1 MFGVG
6 RLERIQDILSGQS
19 DTQPLLERTRFKNR
33 RIYVIEICLE
43 FNKSMN
49 KFNDSASESNTYRI
63 NMTIEHIKTVHSLI
77 LDSGPLI
84 KNDPSVSTLLG
95 QAETLYTTPSV
106 IDEIRDAATKARLE
120 LTLIPFIT
128 IRSPRPAS
136 VRTIQEFARKTG
148 DLEVL
153 SRTDAHLMALAYELE
168 CERNHGNWRLRSI
181 PGQKKINGAPP
192 PSLAARDSG
201 ADKTKLKSA
210 VLEGHSEE
218 GHTQETSKLDRS
230 DDSSI
235 EIGVQKAL
243 SNLNLF
249 IENSQVSPNETSAI
263 SDSNR
268 NLAAKEHLSKS
279 EDVVIEEEKLSD
291 EEGWITASN
300 LKKHQEKDSNTITSP
315 KDSGKILQVALITND
330 YAMQNVLLRM
340 NLNVLSSSLQKI
352 SNIRSW
358 VLRCHA
364 CFLVTRD
371 MTKQFCGRCG
381 KPTLLRAA
389 SSTDRDGNFKIYLKK
404 NMQWSSRG
412 NVYSIPKPRAGTS
425 NGKLVDGGRK
435 GEWGRDLIL
444 AEDQKE
450 YIKSLEMEKRRKEID
465 LMDVDFLPGLLSRDR
480 GKNGRRLTPGAGRNI
495 NSRKRK

>member
-1 MFGVG
+1 
-6 RLERIQDILSGQS
+6 ERA
-19 DTQPLLERTRFKNR
+19 K
-33 RIYVIEICLE
+33 
-43 FNKSMN
+43 K
-49 KFNDSASESNTYRI
+49 
-63 NMTIEHIKTVHSLI
+63 VHSLI
-77 LDSGPLI
+77 LDSGPII

-95 QAETLYTTPSV
+95 QAEILYTIPSV
-106 IDEIRDAATKARLE
+106 INEIRDAATRARLE
-120 LTLIPFIT
+120 LSLIPFIT
-128 IRSPRPAS
+128 LRSPRPAS
-136 VRTIQEFARKTG
+136 IRTIQDFARKTG

-153 SRTDAHLMALAYELE
+153 SRTDIHLMALAYELE

-181 PGQKKINGAPP
+181 PGQKKLNGAPP
-192 PSLAARDSG
+192 PSLAARG
-201 ADKTKLKSA
+201 PEADKTELKSA
-210 VLEGHSEE
+210 VLGSHTEE
-218 GHTQETSKLDRS
+218 GYTQETAKLNES
-230 DDSSI
+230 DDLPV
-235 EIGVQKAL
+235 EIDVQKAL
-243 SNLNLF
+243 SNLCLS
-249 IENSQVSPNETSAI
+249 IENSKVSPNDVSAV
-263 SDSNR
+263 SDSNGD
-268 NLAAKEHLSKS
+268 LAVKEHISLS
-279 EDVVIEEEKLSD
+279 EDVVIEEDKLSD

-389 SSTDRDGNFKIYLKK
+389 SSTDRDGNFKIHLKK
-404 NMQWSSRG
+404 NMQWNSRG

-425 NGKLVDGGRK
+425 SGKLVDGGRK

-450 YIKSLEMEKRRKEID
+450 YIKSLEIEKRTKEMD

-480 GKNGRRLTPGAGRNI
+480 GKNGRRLTPGAGRNV